1 MLGDLMADSHLF
13 DLLDSEGRNR
23 LDQIAEVRTFQAGAT
38 VMEEGEVGD
47 AFYLLLDGEADV
59 EASDFTET
67 PRDVARLTPGHV
79 FGEIAALTGEPRT
92 ATVVAKTS
100 LKVHRFEAS
109 AVFKI
114 LDDYP
119 DVVEALK
126 RLGIARS
133 EELMARLQE
142 DEP

>member
-1 MLGDLMADSHLF
+1 MLGGLMADSHLF
-13 DLLDSEGRNR
+13 DLLDAEGRNR
-23 LDQIAEVRTFQAGAT
+23 LDQIAEVRTFTAGAT
-38 VMEEGEVGD
+38 IVEEGEVGD

-67 PRDVARLTPGHV
+67 SRDIARLTPGHV

-92 ATVVAKTS
+92 ATVVAKTA
-100 LKVHRFEAS
+100 LKVHRFETAE
-109 AVFKI
+109 VFKI

-142 DEP
+142 DE

>member
-1 MLGDLMADSHLF
+1 MADSHLF
-13 DLLDSEGRNR
+13 DLMDTAGRAR
-23 LDQIAEVRTFQAGAT
+23 LDAIAEVRSFPEGS
-38 VMEEGEVGD
+38 VVVEEGEDGD
-47 AFYLLLDGEADV
+47 AFYLLLEGEAGV

-67 PRDVARLTPGHV
+67 PRGVATLTPGHV

-92 ATVVAKTS
+92 ATVTAKTD
-100 LKVHRFEAS
+100 LRVHRFEAK
-109 AVFKI
+109 AVFKV

-133 EELMARLQE
+133 EQLMARLQE
-142 DEP
+142 DE

>member
-1 MLGDLMADSHLF
+1 MADSHLF
-13 DLLDSEGRNR
+13 DLLDAEGRAR
-23 LDQIAEVRTFQAGAT
+23 LDAVAQTLTFEPGAI
-38 VMEEGEVGD
+38 VVEEGEVGD
-47 AFYLLLDGEADV
+47 AFFLILEGEADV

-67 PRDVARLTPGHV
+67 PREVATLPPGHV

-92 ATVVAKTS
+92 ATVVAKTG
-100 LKVHRFEAS
+100 LKVHRFETK
-109 AVFKI
+109 AVFKV

-133 EELMARLQE
+133 EQLMARLQE
-142 DEP
+142 DE

>member
-1 MLGDLMADSHLF
+1 MAESQLF
-13 DLLDSEGRNR
+13 DLLDDEGRAR
-23 LDQIAEVRTFQAGAT
+23 VDEVAEVRTFEAGAT
-38 VMEEGEVGD
+38 IVEEGETGD
-47 AFYLLLDGEADV
+47 AFYLLLDGEASV

-67 PRDVARLTPGHV
+67 PRGVATLTAGHV

-92 ATVVAKTS
+92 ATVVAKTD
-100 LKVHRFEAS
+100 LKVHRFDAK
-109 AVFKI
+109 AVFKV

-119 DVVEALK
+119 NVLEEMK

-142 DEP
+142 DE